1 MGPVFSS
8 PSPVSPLVD
17 LLPLSLGPRDSE
29 TAVGTE
35 RSVVVD
41 RVTAQYTHTLTVT
54 GRLPGVYTCT
64 VDNEVSP
71 QDSESFTVEG
81 TVVVVLS
88 FMTTVYCYSFSC
100 FTSQ

>member
-1 MGPVFSS
+1 M
-8 PSPVSPLVD
+8 
-17 LLPLSLGPRDSE
+17 
-29 TAVGTE
+29 GTE